1 MYVLYNLQMM
11 LIKLGDV
18 ITRLQSRDCKPL
30 GFLIGKALQRD
41 NNVGDFLI
49 VRISRFCMFV
59 ASFQCKALAINIWN
73 LLATLTVSK
82 IHHQHRCDHQAETCF
97 YINSF
102 KFPFKFV
109 ELA

>member
-1 MYVLYNLQMM
+1 M

-41 NNVGDFLI
+41 NDVDDFLI
-49 VRISRFCMFV
+49 VMISRFWCHKHCMFV
-59 ASFQCKALAINIWN
+59 TSFQCKAFAINIWN
-73 LLATLTVSK
+73 LLATLTVSN
-82 IHHQHRCDHQAETCF
+82 IRHQHRCGRHAEKCF

-102 KFPFKFV
+102 IFPFKFV